1 MPDTRP
7 ILLIED
13 DRVDVMTVERAL
25 KQLKVPN
32 QLIRT
37 TNGEQALEYLKN
49 ENNELPCVILMDL
62 NMPKMNGMEFLQI
75 IRTQDFL
82 KFIPIVVMSTSN
94 ERQDMNDA
102 AKFGIVKYLVKS
114 LGYEK
119 FVEALSTIEQLW
131 SSPELSAARQNPAE
145 QKTEKLA
152 RPSTGGPAH

>member
-25 KQLKVPN
+25 KQLRVPN
-32 QLIRT
+32 QLILA

-75 IRTQDFL
+75 IRTQESL
-82 KFIPIVVMSTSN
+82 KDIPIVVMSTSN
-94 ERQDMNDA
+94 ERQDIDAA
-102 AKFGIVKYLVKS
+102 AKFGIVMYLVKS

-131 SSPELSAARQNPAE
+131 SSPELPAARQNPAE
-145 QKTEKLA
+145 QKAEK
-152 RPSTGGPAH
+152 PAH

>member
-1 MPDTRP
+1 MPDARP

-25 KQLKVPN
+25 RQLKVPN

-37 TNGEQALEYLKN
+37 SNGEQALEYLKN

-75 IRTQDFL
+75 IKTQESL
-82 KFIPIVVMSTSN
+82 KDIPIVVMSTSN
-94 ERQDMNDA
+94 EKQDMDAA
-102 AKFGIVKYLVKS
+102 AKFGIAMYLVKS

-131 SSPELSAARQNPAE
+131 SSPDLPAARQNPAE
-145 QKTEKLA
+145 QKAEKLA

>member
-13 DRVDVMTVERAL
+13 DRVDAMTVERAL
-25 KQLKVPN
+25 KQLRVPN
-32 QLIRT
+32 QLILT
-37 TNGEQALEYLKN
+37 TNGEQALKYLKN

-62 NMPKMNGMEFLQI
+62 NMPKINGMEFLQI
-75 IRTQDFL
+75 IKTQESL
-82 KFIPIVVMSTSN
+82 KDIPVVVMSTSN
-94 ERQDMNDA
+94 ERQDMDDA
-102 AKFGIVKYLVKS
+102 AKFGIVMYLVKS

-131 SSPELSAARQNPAE
+131 SSPDLPAARQNPGK
-145 QKTEKLA
+145 QKAEKLA